1 MKGLLLKDLYMS
13 LKDLYMS
20 EKYCRVF
27 LLIVV
32 VFFGMSLMSGPGFF
46 LLAYPCILMGLIP
59 ASLISYDEREK
70 WDVYSGTLPCSRR
83 QLVSCKYLVG
93 LIGELPV
100 ICITTVLYA
109 LGLFRMGAFDP
120 HAVLGMAAVF
130 LLLGL
135 IGPAATLPFMFRFG
149 AEKGRIAYF
158 AVIILLCGGSA
169 AFGSIQV
176 SGGGENALATGIV
189 MPQEGVSLFLAVL
202 AVLLY
207 TVSWRLSIVF
217 YKKREL

>member
-1 MKGLLLKDLYMS
+1 MKGLL

-158 AVIILLCGGSA
+158 AVIILLCGVSA
-169 AFGSIQV
+169 AFGSIQG
-176 SGGGENALATGIV
+176 SGVGENALTAGIV
-189 MPQEGVSLFLAVL
+189 MPQAGVSFFLAVL
-202 AVLLY
+202 AVLFY
-207 TVSWRLSIVF
+207 AVSWRLSIAF

>member
-1 MKGLLLKDLYMS
+1 MKGLL

-158 AVIILLCGGSA
+158 AVIILLCGVSA
-169 AFGSIQV
+169 AFGSIQG
-176 SGGGENALATGIV
+176 SGVGENALTA
-189 MPQEGVSLFLAVL
+189 ESSCRRRAFLF
-202 AVLLY
+202 
-207 TVSWRLSIVF
+207 SWRFLRSCSMRFPGGCPSPSIRKESCKNVAAA
-217 YKKREL
+217 

>member
-1 MKGLLLKDLYMS
+1 MKGLL

-120 HAVLGMAAVF
+120 RAVLGMAAVF

-158 AVIILLCGGSA
+158 AVIILLCGVSA
-169 AFGSIQV
+169 AFGSIQG
-176 SGGGENALATGIV
+176 SGVGENALTAGIV
-189 MPQEGVSLFLAVL
+189 MPQAGVSFFLAVL
-202 AVLLY
+202 AVLFY
-207 TVSWRLSIVF
+207 AVSWRLSIAF

>member
-1 MKGLLLKDLYMS
+1 MKGLL

-158 AVIILLCGGSA
+158 AVIILLCGVSA

-176 SGGGENALATGIV
+176 SGVGENALTAGIV
-189 MPQEGVSLFLAVL
+189 MPQAGVSLFLAVL

-207 TVSWRLSIVF
+207 AGSWKLSIAF

>member
-1 MKGLLLKDLYMS
+1 MKGLL

-120 HAVLGMAAVF
+120 RAVLVMAAAF

-158 AVIILLCGGSA
+158 AVIILLCGVSA
-169 AFGSIQV
+169 AFGSIQG
-176 SGGGENALATGIV
+176 SGVGENALTAGIV
-189 MPQEGVSLFLAVL
+189 MPQAGVSFFLAVL

-207 TVSWRLSIVF
+207 AGSWKLSIAF

>member
-1 MKGLLLKDLYMS
+1 MKGLL

-158 AVIILLCGGSA
+158 AVIILLCSVSA
-169 AFGSIQV
+169 AFGSIQG
-176 SGGGENALATGIV
+176 SGVGENALTAGIV
-189 MPQEGVSLFLAVL
+189 MPQAGVSFFLAVL

-207 TVSWRLSIVF
+207 AGSWKLSIAF

>member
-1 MKGLLLKDLYMS
+1 MKGLL

-158 AVIILLCGGSA
+158 AVIILLCGVSA

-176 SGGGENALATGIV
+176 SGVGENALATGIV

>member
-1 MKGLLLKDLYMS
+1 MKGLL

-158 AVIILLCGGSA
+158 AVIILLCGVSA
-169 AFGSIQV
+169 AFGSIQG
-176 SGGGENALATGIV
+176 SGVGENALTAGIV
-189 MPQEGVSLFLAVL
+189 MPQAGVSFFLAVL
-202 AVLLY
+202 AVPVLCGFLEAVHRLL
-207 TVSWRLSIVF
+207 
-217 YKKREL
+217 

>member
-1 MKGLLLKDLYMS
+1 MKGLL

-158 AVIILLCGGSA
+158 AVIILLCGVSA

-176 SGGGENALATGIV
+176 SGVGENALTAGIV

-207 TVSWRLSIVF
+207 TVSWGLSIVF

>member
-1 MKGLLLKDLYMS
+1 MKGLL

-109 LGLFRMGAFDP
+109 LGLFRMGVFDP

-158 AVIILLCGGSA
+158 AVIILLCGVSA

-176 SGGGENALATGIV
+176 SGVGENALTAGIV
-189 MPQEGVSLFLAVL
+189 MPQAGVSLFLAVL

-207 TVSWRLSIVF
+207 VVSWRLSIAF

>member
-1 MKGLLLKDLYMS
+1 MKGLL

-32 VFFGMSLMSGPGFF
+32 VFFGMSLTSGPGFF
-46 LLAYPCILMGLIP
+46 LLAYPCILVGLIP

-109 LGLFRMGAFDP
+109 LGMFRMGAFDP
-120 HAVLGMAAVF
+120 RAVLGMAAVF

-158 AVIILLCGGSA
+158 AVIILLCGVSA
-169 AFGSIQV
+169 AFGSIQG
-176 SGGGENALATGIV
+176 SGVGENALTAGIV
-189 MPQEGVSLFLAVL
+189 MPQAGVSFFLAVL
-202 AVLLY
+202 AVLFY
-207 TVSWRLSIVF
+207 AVSWRLSIAF

>member
-1 MKGLLLKDLYMS
+1 MKGLL

-46 LLAYPCILMGLIP
+46 LLAYPCILVGLIP

-120 HAVLGMAAVF
+120 RAVLGMAAVF

-158 AVIILLCGGSA
+158 AVIILLCGVSA

-176 SGGGENALATGIV
+176 SGVGENALATGIV

>member
-1 MKGLLLKDLYMS
+1 MKGLL

-158 AVIILLCGGSA
+158 AVIILLCGVSA

-176 SGGGENALATGIV
+176 SGVGENALTAGIV
-189 MPQEGVSLFLAVL
+189 MPQAGVSLFLAVL

-207 TVSWRLSIVF
+207 VVSWRLSIAF

>member
-1 MKGLLLKDLYMS
+1 MKGLL

-109 LGLFRMGAFDP
+109 LGLFRMGAFNP
-120 HAVLGMAAVF
+120 YAVPGMAAVF

-135 IGPAATLPFMFRFG
+135 IGPATTLPFMFRFG

-176 SGGGENALATGIV
+176 PGGENIPGAGAF
-189 MPQEGVSLFLAVL
+189 MPQAGVSLLMAVL
-202 AVLLY
+202 ALLIY
-207 TVSWRLSIVF
+207 AVSWKLSIVF
-217 YKKREL
+217 YEKKEL

>member
-1 MKGLLLKDLYMS
+1 MKGLL

-120 HAVLGMAAVF
+120 RAVLGMAAVF

-158 AVIILLCGGSA
+158 AVIILLCGVSA

-176 SGGGENALATGIV
+176 SGVGENALTAGIV
-189 MPQEGVSLFLAVL
+189 MPQAGVSLFLAVL

-207 TVSWRLSIVF
+207 AVSWRLSIAF

>member
-1 MKGLLLKDLYMS
+1 MKGLL

-93 LIGELPV
+93 LIGELLV

-158 AVIILLCGGSA
+158 AVIILLCGVSA
-169 AFGSIQV
+169 AFGSIQG
-176 SGGGENALATGIV
+176 SGVGENALTAGIV
-189 MPQEGVSLFLAVL
+189 MPQAGVSFFLAVL

-207 TVSWRLSIVF
+207 AGSWKLSIAF

>member
-1 MKGLLLKDLYMS
+1 MKGLL

-120 HAVLGMAAVF
+120 RAVLGMAAVF

-158 AVIILLCGGSA
+158 AVIILLCGVSA
-169 AFGSIQV
+169 AFGSIQG
-176 SGGGENALATGIV
+176 SGVGENALTAGIV
-189 MPQEGVSLFLAVL
+189 MPQAGVSFFLAVL

-207 TVSWRLSIVF
+207 AGSWKLSIAF

>member
-1 MKGLLLKDLYMS
+1 MKGLL

-158 AVIILLCGGSA
+158 AVIILLCGVSA
-169 AFGSIQV
+169 AFGSIQG
-176 SGGGENALATGIV
+176 SGVGENALTAGIV

>member
-1 MKGLLLKDLYMS
+1 MKGLL

-46 LLAYPCILMGLIP
+46 LLAYPCILVGLIP

-158 AVIILLCGGSA
+158 AVIILLCGVSA
-169 AFGSIQV
+169 AFGSIQG
-176 SGGGENALATGIV
+176 SGVGENALTAGIV
-189 MPQEGVSLFLAVL
+189 MPQAGVSFFLAVL

-207 TVSWRLSIVF
+207 AGSWKLSIAF

>member
-1 MKGLLLKDLYMS
+1 MKGLL

-158 AVIILLCGGSA
+158 AVIILLCGVSA
-169 AFGSIQV
+169 AFGSIQG
-176 SGGGENALATGIV
+176 SGVGENALTAGIV
-189 MPQEGVSLFLAVL
+189 MPQAGVSFFLAVL
-202 AVLLY
+202 AVLFY
-207 TVSWRLSIVF
+207 AVSWRLSIDF

>member
-1 MKGLLLKDLYMS
+1 MKGLL

-109 LGLFRMGAFDP
+109 LGLFRVGAFNP
-120 HAVLGMAAVF
+120 YAVPGMAAVF

-135 IGPAATLPFMFRFG
+135 IGPATTLPFMFRFG

-176 SGGGENALATGIV
+176 PGGENIPGAGAF
-189 MPQEGVSLFLAVL
+189 MPQAGVSLLMAVL
-202 AVLLY
+202 ALLIY
-207 TVSWRLSIVF
+207 AVSWKLSIVF
-217 YKKREL
+217 YEKKEL

>member
-1 MKGLLLKDLYMS
+1 MKGLL

-46 LLAYPCILMGLIP
+46 MLAYPCILMGLIP

-109 LGLFRMGAFDP
+109 LGLFRVGAFNP
-120 HAVLGMAAVF
+120 HAVPGMAAVF

-135 IGPAATLPFMFRFG
+135 IGPATTLPFMFRFG

-176 SGGGENALATGIV
+176 PGGENIPGAGAF
-189 MPQEGVSLFLAVL
+189 MPQAGVSLLMAVL
-202 AVLLY
+202 ALLLY
-207 TVSWRLSIVF
+207 GVSW
-217 YKKREL
+217 

>member
-1 MKGLLLKDLYMS
+1 MKGLL

-158 AVIILLCGGSA
+158 AVIILLCGVSA
-169 AFGSIQV
+169 AFGSIQGAGV
-176 SGGGENALATGIV
+176 GENALTAGIV
-189 MPQEGVSLFLAVL
+189 MPQAGVSFFLAVL
-202 AVLLY
+202 AVLFY
-207 TVSWRLSIVF
+207 AVSWRLSIAF

>member
-1 MKGLLLKDLYMS
+1 MKGLL

-93 LIGELPV
+93 LIGELLV

-158 AVIILLCGGSA
+158 AVIILLCGVSA
-169 AFGSIQV
+169 AFGSIQG
-176 SGGGENALATGIV
+176 SGVGENALTAGIV
-189 MPQEGVSLFLAVL
+189 MPQAGVSFFLAVL
-202 AVLLY
+202 AVLFY
-207 TVSWRLSIVF
+207 AVSWRLSIAF

>member
-1 MKGLLLKDLYMS
+1 MKGLL

-158 AVIILLCGGSA
+158 AVIILLCGVSA
-169 AFGSIQV
+169 AFGSIQG
-176 SGGGENALATGIV
+176 SGVGENALTAGIV
-189 MPQEGVSLFLAVL
+189 MPQAGVSLFLAVL

-207 TVSWRLSIVF
+207 AVSWRLSIAF

>member
-1 MKGLLLKDLYMS
+1 MKGLL

-120 HAVLGMAAVF
+120 RAVLVMAAAF

-158 AVIILLCGGSA
+158 AVIILLCGVSA
-169 AFGSIQV
+169 AFGSIQG
-176 SGGGENALATGIV
+176 SGVGENALTAGIV

>member
-1 MKGLLLKDLYMS
+1 MKGLL

-59 ASLISYDEREK
+59 ASLFSYDEREK

-120 HAVLGMAAVF
+120 HAVLGLAAVF

-158 AVIILLCGGSA
+158 AVIILLCGVSA

-176 SGGGENALATGIV
+176 SGVGENALTAGIV
-189 MPQEGVSLFLAVL
+189 MPQAGVSLFLAVL

-207 TVSWRLSIVF
+207 AGSWKLSIAF

>member
-1 MKGLLLKDLYMS
+1 MKGLL

-32 VFFGMSLMSGPGFF
+32 VFFGMSLMSGPGLC

-93 LIGELPV
+93 LIGELLV

-158 AVIILLCGGSA
+158 AVIILLCGVSA
-169 AFGSIQV
+169 AFGSIQG
-176 SGGGENALATGIV
+176 SGVGENALTAGIV
-189 MPQEGVSLFLAVL
+189 MPQAGVSFFLAVL
-202 AVLLY
+202 AVLFY
-207 TVSWRLSIVF
+207 AVSWRLSIAF

>member
-1 MKGLLLKDLYMS
+1 MKGLL

-158 AVIILLCGGSA
+158 AVIILLCGVSA
-169 AFGSIQV
+169 AFGSIQG
-176 SGGGENALATGIV
+176 SGVGENALTAGNV
-189 MPQEGVSLFLAVL
+189 MPQAGVSFFLAVL
-202 AVLLY
+202 AVLFY
-207 TVSWRLSIVF
+207 AVSWRLSIAF

>member
-1 MKGLLLKDLYMS
+1 MKGLL

-109 LGLFRMGAFDP
+109 LGLFQMGAFDP

-158 AVIILLCGGSA
+158 AVIILLCGVSA
-169 AFGSIQV
+169 AFGSIQG
-176 SGGGENALATGIV
+176 SGVGENALTAGIV
-189 MPQEGVSLFLAVL
+189 MPQAGVSRFLAVL

-207 TVSWRLSIVF
+207 AGSWKLSIAF

>member
-1 MKGLLLKDLYMS
+1 MKGLL

-158 AVIILLCGGSA
+158 AVIILLCGVSA

-189 MPQEGVSLFLAVL
+189 MPQTGVSLFLAVL

>member
-1 MKGLLLKDLYMS
+1 MKGLL

-158 AVIILLCGGSA
+158 AVIILLCGVSA
-169 AFGSIQV
+169 AFGSIQG
-176 SGGGENALATGIV
+176 SGVGENALTAGIV
-189 MPQEGVSLFLAVL
+189 MPQAGVSFFLAVL
-202 AVLLY
+202 AVLFY
-207 TVSWRLSIVF
+207 AVSWRLSIVF

>member
-1 MKGLLLKDLYMS
+1 MKGLL

-120 HAVLGMAAVF
+120 RAVLGMAAVF

-135 IGPAATLPFMFRFG
+135 IRPAATLPFMFRFG

-158 AVIILLCGGSA
+158 AVIILLCGVSA

-176 SGGGENALATGIV
+176 SRVGENALPAGIV
-189 MPQEGVSLFLAVL
+189 MPQAGVSLFLAVL

-207 TVSWRLSIVF
+207 AGSWKLSIAF

>member
-1 MKGLLLKDLYMS
+1 MKGLL

-46 LLAYPCILMGLIP
+46 LLAYPCILVGLIP

-158 AVIILLCGGSA
+158 AVIILLCGVSA

-176 SGGGENALATGIV
+176 SGVGENALATGIV
-189 MPQEGVSLFLAVL
+189 MPQAGVSLFLTVL
-202 AVLLY
+202 AILLY
-207 TVSWRLSIVF
+207 AVSWRLSIAF